1 MSFIKQRL
9 LKVDISVIMGKNIIV
24 VLFIGNS
31 EGYEQGVDQRFDSPQ
46 PNGELNNFI
55 MRPELYGEPPA
66 MESLASGYESR
77 RRKRGSGT
85 KVGGAGA
92 ATKVATKSGSGKKNL
107 K

>member
-1 MSFIKQRL
+1 
-9 LKVDISVIMGKNIIV
+9 MGKNIIV

>member
-1 MSFIKQRL
+1 
-9 LKVDISVIMGKNIIV
+9 
-24 VLFIGNS
+24 
-31 EGYEQGVDQRFDSPQ
+31 
-46 PNGELNNFI
+46 

-66 MESLASGYESR
+66 IGLSEGYDSR
-77 RRKRGSGT
+77 RKKRGSG

>member
-1 MSFIKQRL
+1 
-9 LKVDISVIMGKNIIV
+9 
-24 VLFIGNS
+24 
-31 EGYEQGVDQRFDSPQ
+31 
-46 PNGELNNFI
+46 

-66 MESLASGYESR
+66 MEGLSPGYESR

-92 ATKVATKSGSGKKNL
+92 ATKVATKNGSGKKNL

>member
-1 MSFIKQRL
+1 MNMPQSPTIIFIT
-9 LKVDISVIMGKNIIV
+9 
-24 VLFIGNS
+24 GNA
-31 EGYEQGVDQRFDSPQ
+31 EGFEQGVDQRYEAAQ
-46 PNGELNNFI
+46 PNGELDNLI

-66 MESLASGYESR
+66 MESLATSYDSR